1 MALPAQRWETFTLER
16 MGEVEV
22 LTLNRPANLNTLSQ
36 RMCSELLEYTGELEQ
51 RELVESRAQLLPR
64 VIVIR
69 ANGRA
74 FSAGLDLQDN
84 SLDLENTEGVAFFNF
99 QRRISQVIVNLRR
112 LKQPVISLVQGACCG
127 FGFALALA
135 SDVRLA
141 TKDARFNVAMAK
153 IGLTGCDI
161 GISYHLPRIVGPSLA
176 AELMYTGDFLS
187 AERAMQAG
195 MLSSV
200 HGSIEEMHKR
210 GLELAQRMCS
220 TMSPSALFM
229 TKEGLKHGIN
239 ASSLEQAVA
248 MEDRQQLLQLRS
260 SDFPTYV
267 SKFFAKAKL

>member
-16 MGEVEV
+16 MGEDEV
-22 LTLNRPANLNTLSQ
+22 LTLNRPASLNALNQ
-36 RMCSELLEYTGELEQ
+36 QMCSELLEYKGELEQ

-74 FSAGLDLQDN
+74 FSAGLDLLDN
-84 SLDLENTEGVAFFNF
+84 SLDLDKTEGVAFFNF

-176 AELMYTGDFLS
+176 AELMFTGDFLG

-200 HGSIEEMHKR
+200 HDSIEEMHKR
-210 GLELAQRMCS
+210 GLELAQRMCL

-229 TKEGLKHGIN
+229 TKEGLKHAIN

-260 SDFPTYV
+260 SDFATY
-267 SKFFAKAKL
+267 SRKAFAKAKL